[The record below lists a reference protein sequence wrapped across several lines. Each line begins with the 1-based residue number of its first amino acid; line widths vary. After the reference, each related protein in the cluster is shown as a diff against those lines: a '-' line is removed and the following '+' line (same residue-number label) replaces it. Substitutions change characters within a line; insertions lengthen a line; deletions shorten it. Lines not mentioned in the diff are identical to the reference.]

1 MDGSTPIDVHAA
13 AAGVQALF
21 LWDRLGFPKIKSDGT
36 SEAEF
41 MQGLCD
47 LVGRGES
54 SKVVAVQTLH
64 TAVT

>member
-1 MDGSTPIDVHAA
+1 
-13 AAGVQALF
+13 VQALF